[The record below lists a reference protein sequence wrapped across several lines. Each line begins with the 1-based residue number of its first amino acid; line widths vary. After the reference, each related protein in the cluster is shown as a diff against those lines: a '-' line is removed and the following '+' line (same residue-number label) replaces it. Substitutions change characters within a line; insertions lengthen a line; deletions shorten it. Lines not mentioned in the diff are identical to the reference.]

1 MKTSKHRPSGYRTF
15 PEKILLQATTNPEH
29 TPLPP
34 VRIFIGT
41 EAAQL
46 RAERILVW
54 SIEAVR
60 NPARAY
66 EIYLMKELEGFD
78 RRRWLTGFTNYRFA
92 IPDFAGGKGR
102 AIYNDVD
109 QVYLTDPAELFE
121 TDLHHH
127 GFLTIAQNDSSVMLM
142 DCEKMQGLW
151 NRERAQ
157 IERKTTLLKDALAI
171 EGLWGKLAP
180 EWNARDEEYQE
191 GRSKVLH
198 YTALHTQPWNP
209 FPEEFV
215 YQESPVGDVWHRLY
229 HQANQAKY
237 HVFSRQQ
244 PSSQF
249 QKVAKYLNDRH
260 VSHESSLDRTPG
272 APLAAS
278 ISEFITAYR
287 PNGLLHHHIG
297 PDPSSTA
304 ILDSIKSAHPTLPIT
319 TIEALFAEHME
330 KAPHQDLV
338 YASGGL
344 SHLPDEDVGWMLQE
358 IFSLSTEAIF
368 IEIREEPFSKDA
380 LPLLSQRKRDAQ
392 WWLTQ
397 IKAIGAQ
404 NPHIQWTLLFHGQK
418 TEDPQSM
425 FIRKGGKWLGP
436 PPNIWI
442 LSDGKVGH
450 TTQCE
455 TLAQTLGWPY
465 VIKQVAFNKLNT
477 HQKKIWTILPPN
489 LYGMNQDASDPLT
502 PPWPDVVMAA
512 GWRTAPIAR
521 WIARESSGHSRSIQ
535 IGRNGGIC
543 AELFDI
549 VVTPSYYQFLPHPN
563 RIETL
568 APLNSPNTTPSS
580 TVQEQWPNLF
590 NNTPHPRIILVI
602 GGSTK
607 RFSLTAKQAREIGK
621 QIVDLAQECRGT
633 IFAVTSPRTSHEVTQ
648 AIEDALSPPHSVH
661 RWTPN
666 QTANPYYAYLLG
678 GDIIVV
684 TGESESMLAEAAS
697 LGKPVYII
705 PIPERQANW
714 VTSLNEWIVQRAH
727 SRPLNKRGTV
737 RPQQGIEKICSRLL
751 QLGLVQPRR
760 SLTQFHQSLIQ
771 QGIAL
776 PFGEPLRNGTR
787 PQLREGEKV
796 AEKIQDILGVFVES
810 PSNPHQTSTLSQ

>member
-1 MKTSKHRPSGYRTF
+1 MKTSRHRPSGYRTF
-15 PEKILLQATTNPEH
+15 PEKILLQATTNPGQ

-66 EIYLMKELEGFD
+66 EIYLMKELQGFD

-109 QVYLTDPAELFE
+109 QVYLTDPAELFD

-127 GFLTIAQNDSSVMLM
+127 GFLTIAKNDSSVMLM
-142 DCEKMQGLW
+142 DCEKMHGVW
-151 NRERAQ
+151 NRRRAQ

-191 GRSKVLH
+191 GHSKVLH

-215 YQESPVGDVWHRLY
+215 YQESPVGDVWHRLF

-249 QKVAKYLNDRH
+249 QEIAKHLKDH
-260 VSHESSLDRTPG
+260 HGSPDSSPVK
-272 APLAAS
+272 ASSASLAAS
-278 ISEFITAYR
+278 LSEFISAYH

-297 PDPSSTA
+297 PDPSSTN
-304 ILDSIKSAHPTLPIT
+304 LLHSVQSAHPTLPIT
-319 TIEALFAEHME
+319 TLEALSPDGKERGN
-330 KAPHQDLV
+330 PQDLV

-344 SHLPDEDVGWMLQE
+344 SHLPDEDVGWMVQE
-358 IFSLSTEAIF
+358 IFSLSTQAIF
-368 IEIREEPFSKDA
+368 IEIREEPSLKGA
-380 LPLLSQRKRDAQ
+380 LPFLDQKKRNAQ

-404 NPHIQWTLLFHGQK
+404 NPHIQWTLLFYGK
-418 TEDPQSM
+418 ETEEAQSV

-436 PPNIWI
+436 PPKIWI

-465 VIKQVAFNKLNT
+465 VIKQVKFNKWNS

-489 LYGMNQDASDPLT
+489 LYGVNQQDSDSLT
-502 PPWPDVVMAA
+502 PPWPDVVLAA

-535 IGRNGGIC
+535 LGRNGGIC
-543 AELFDI
+543 AELFDV

-568 APLNSPNTTPSS
+568 APLNSPNTVPSA
-580 TVQEQWPNLF
+580 TVEEQWPNLF
-590 NNTPHPRIILVI
+590 HNAPHPRIIFVV

-607 RFSLTAKQAREIGK
+607 RFTLTAERAK
-621 QIVDLAQECRGT
+621 QISTQLLDFAKDCKGS
-633 IFAVTSPRTSHEVTQ
+633 IFAVTSPRTGKDVAQ
-648 AIEDALSPPHSVH
+648 ALEGVLKPDHIVH
-661 RWTPN
+661 RWQPN
-666 QTANPYYAYLLG
+666 QTDNPYFAYLTG

-705 PIPERQANW
+705 PMSERPANW
-714 VTSLNEWIVQRAH
+714 VANLSEWIIQRAH

-760 SLTQFHQSLIQ
+760 NLSHLHQSLIEE
-771 QGIAL
+771 GMASL
-776 PFGEPLRNGTR
+776 FGEPLRNGPR
-787 PQLREGEKV
+787 PKLQEGKKV
-796 AEKIQDILGVFVES
+796 AQKIQDILGIFVEK
-810 PSNPHQTSTLSQ
+810 